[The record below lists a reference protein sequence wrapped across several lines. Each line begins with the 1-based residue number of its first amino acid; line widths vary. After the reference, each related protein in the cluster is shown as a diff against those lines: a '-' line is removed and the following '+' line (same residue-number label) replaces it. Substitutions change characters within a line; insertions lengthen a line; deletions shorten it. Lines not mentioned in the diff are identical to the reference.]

1 MAPPQI
7 VFLLENTTLTVK
19 DERTVTD
26 KFFEILPTSNITKY
40 LSLQFNILN
49 YKKWLSKT
57 KLFFPEFVL
66 FYVANKHLKF
76 IFPVCQK
83 QPGFSLWFK
92 CTDTHL
98 HSLIIAIFS
107 NLLSWLS
114 CLWLMAW
121 FFFIIIIFF
130 YILEAKKNL
139 PDLKNFQALQ

>member
-66 FYVANKHLKF
+66 FYVANKTSQIYF
-76 IFPVCQK
+76 
-83 QPGFSLWFK
+83 
-92 CTDTHL
+92 
-98 HSLIIAIFS
+98 
-107 NLLSWLS
+107 S
-114 CLWLMAW
+114 CLSETAW
-121 FFFIIIIFF
+121 
-130 YILEAKKNL
+130 ILIVV
-139 PDLKNFQALQ
+139 